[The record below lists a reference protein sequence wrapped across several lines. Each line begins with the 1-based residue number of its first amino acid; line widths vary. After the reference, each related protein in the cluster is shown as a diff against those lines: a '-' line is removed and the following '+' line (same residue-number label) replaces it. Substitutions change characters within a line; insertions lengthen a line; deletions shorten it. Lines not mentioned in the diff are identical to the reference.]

1 MYSNKYNVKK
11 VDRAPMLGR
20 LKSKVGE
27 YENLFNALVM
37 YANNLKDDGLDVF
50 ENQVQDLLLKGKA
63 AGMNKKLAGKMLD
76 GIKPDAYMLVRN
88 GNLIIDFSY
97 HYLLRV
103 VHEKYQKIIDVIML
117 EKSELEAIKRISVL
131 EKTVMID
138 EDKHTQLLLQ
148 SDGFNL
154 SNVAACIVT
163 CFDAADANAKVQRV
177 FYRIKDLI
185 AAGSSYGGAS
195 FKADG
200 EGTPAT
206 RHKNFMMIRKTA
218 IRMYVR
224 ENFPDLREMDDV
236 DYPDNEDEDE
246 SGYQASRPA
255 AQYVEAKEETESEK
269 VREFRESIGNA
280 CTVEDLEIIA
290 KEIKTAGLDQRQKVI
305 LSKVYKEKKEAL
317 SEGLEN
323 VQDS

>member
-1 MYSNKYNVKK
+1 MYNNKYNVKK
-11 VDRAPMLGR
+11 VDRAPMLSR
-20 LKSKVGE
+20 LRSKVGE
-27 YENLFNALVM
+27 YENLFNALIM
-37 YANNLKDDGLDVF
+37 YANNLKDDGLDIF
-50 ENQVQDLLLKGKA
+50 ENQVDDLCLKGKA
-63 AGMNKKLAGKMLD
+63 PIMNKKLAGKMLE

-103 VHEKYQKIIDVIML
+103 VHEKYGKVIDVIML
-117 EKSELEAIKRISVL
+117 EKNELAAIKRISVL
-131 EKTVMID
+131 EKVVVID
-138 EDKHTQLLLQ
+138 EDKHTQLLLS

-163 CFDAADANAKVQRV
+163 CFDVKDEKVQRV

-185 AAGSSYGGAS
+185 AAGSSYGGTS

-200 EGTPAT
+200 EGSPAT

-236 DYPDNEDEDE
+236 DYPDDEDDVE
-246 SGYQASRPA
+246 YVSSKSS
-255 AQYVEAKEETESEK
+255 AQYVEPKEDADSDK
-269 VREFRESIGNA
+269 VIEFKQNIDNA
-280 CTVEDLEIIA
+280 STLEDLEIIA
-290 KEIKTAGLDQRQKVI
+290 KEIKTAGLNQREKVI
-305 LSKVYKEKKEAL
+305 LGGIYKVKKE
-317 SEGLEN
+317 SFSKGTDN